1 MIDEVKE
8 YLQETFCIVDGDINF
23 VNLTYDVKDYLE
35 ALEKHMQVAKQR
47 SILELFAKTKEM
59 TLDEYETAIEN
70 G

>member
-8 YLQETFCIVDGDINF
+8 YLQETFCIVDADINF